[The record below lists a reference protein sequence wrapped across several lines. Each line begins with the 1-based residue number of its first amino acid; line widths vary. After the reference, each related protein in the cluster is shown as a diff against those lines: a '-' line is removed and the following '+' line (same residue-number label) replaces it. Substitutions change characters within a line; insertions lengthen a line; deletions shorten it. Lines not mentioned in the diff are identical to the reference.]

1 MSNFEKKARWKKNQT
16 QKTEHLAKCRI
27 AKAPFPQ
34 QKNTHYYFQLQHTLS
49 CSYLARARG
58 LTCSHVH
65 PETNTTADGNSK
77 KKKSQSKEHQTKKN
91 VTNIENC
98 VLVVFGRIKS
108 SFPEW
113 KHENTNLHIIST
125 TNEQLW
131 ARKGQLKL
139 SKISKKR
146 IKGGKQKGER
156 GVEFTVT

>member
-1 MSNFEKKARWKKNQT
+1 MSNFEKKARWKKKQT

-34 QKNTHYYFQLQHTLS
+34 QINTHYYFQLQHTLS

-77 KKKSQSKEHQTKKN
+77 KITVKRASNEKN

-146 IKGGKQKGER
+146 TKGGKQKGER